1 MIEHFSL
8 EDLPKTIK
16 ILFSVDFTDFLLKR
30 RHLKNFEKF
39 TNRKELKIQYNDDK
53 EIIDSNIDF
62 FTFY

>member
-1 MIEHFSL
+1 MIEQISL
-8 EDLPKTIK
+8 EDLPKNKNIV
-16 ILFSVDFTDFLLKR
+16 FSKFHGIFIER
-30 RHLKNFEKF
+30 RHLKNLEKF